1 MGTKVSETETEK
13 GINSLLQLCMKAG
26 KLVCGIDATLRLL
39 SRKKIFMIIY
49 SKDLAANSRHKILG
63 KCAEKEIPTY
73 CYSTKLKLG
82 KLFNRRETGILSIS
96 DRNFASGIVKKLA
109 KRTENETNWEV

>member
-1 MGTKVSETETEK
+1 MATKVSETETEK
-13 GINSLLQLCMKAG
+13 GIDSLLQLCMKAG

-49 SKDLAANSRHKILG
+49 SEDLAANARHKIMS
-63 KCAEKEIPTY
+63 KCEEKEIPVY